1 MPAHEY
7 DAVVVGAGPNGL
19 TAAALLAHEGR
30 SVLVLEATEHLGGGA
45 RTEELTLPGY
55 LHDVCSAIHPL
66 AAGSPAFAPLDLT
79 GHGLELAHP
88 EFALA
93 HPLDDGTAGVLDR
106 SFTETVRSLGVDGER
121 WRHAFAPHARNWDD
135 LVEELSGPLVHVP
148 RHPFTL
154 GRFGLPALTPATAYT
169 RARFREP
176 RAKALFMGM
185 AAHSMLPL
193 NHPATASFALVLGAA
208 GHAVGWPA
216 IRGGS
221 QRMTDVLAAIVREN
235 GGELA
240 TESPVTSLTDL
251 PNARAVFL
259 DTSPYAALRIAG
271 DRLDPRVRRS
281 LAKFRRGPAAFK
293 LDYALSEPTSLEGV
307 RLPRAGTVHIG
318 GHAEEVVA
326 AEAEVARGGH
336 PERPFILVAQQS
348 IFDPTRAPAGRHTLW
363 AYCHVPN
370 GSTVD
375 MTDRIEAQLERFAP
389 GFRDVVLARNTLRPA
404 DFEARNPNKVGGDIG
419 GGALTGLQFVSRPR
433 LAPDPYRLAEGVYLC
448 SASTPPGAGVHG
460 MCAAAA
466 VTRARRHELRD

>member
-1 MPAHEY
+1 
-7 DAVVVGAGPNGL
+7 
-19 TAAALLAHEGR
+19 
-30 SVLVLEATEHLGGGA
+30 
-45 RTEELTLPGY
+45 
-55 LHDVCSAIHPL
+55 
-66 AAGSPAFAPLDLT
+66 
-79 GHGLELAHP
+79 
-88 EFALA
+88 
-93 HPLDDGTAGVLDR
+93 
-106 SFTETVRSLGVDGER
+106 
-121 WRHAFAPHARNWDD
+121 
-135 LVEELSGPLVHVP
+135 
-148 RHPFTL
+148 
-154 GRFGLPALTPATAYT
+154 
-169 RARFREP
+169 
-176 RAKALFMGM
+176 MGM

-240 TESPVTSLTDL
+240 TESPVTSLADL
-251 PNARAVFL
+251 PNTRAVFL

-293 LDYALSEPTSLEGV
+293 LDYALSEP
-307 RLPRAGTVHIG
+307 LPWKASDCARAGTVHIG
-318 GHAEEVVA
+318 GPAEEVVA

-466 VTRARRHELRD
+466 VARVLAGTSSATETRDHPRRWSGTRPIMAAWAYRTSRRRRARSPWAAGRSTSSHAPARSPQAARPGTCSRRGPGRCTSRSSTPTAAARSSRCATTTASR